1 MASVELIQAVA
12 VTAELCGR
20 TFSQPAAAVFVADLA
35 AYAEADVIRALAKC
49 RREVRGVLT
58 TQDVVSRIDDG
69 RPGAEEAWAMIPADE
84 SQTVVWT
91 SEMAEAYSVC
101 CPLLTAGDKIA
112 ARMAFKEAYTRI
124 VSRAKD
130 EARRAEWQVSLGHDI
145 EQRKR
150 ALNAAVES
158 GLLTHKVAS
167 EAYPAIAPP
176 KDAEEAPA
184 LPAPE
189 GSKAKAAEVRKTIQA
204 LADMKRNDHIDPLKW
219 AKDLR
224 TSERGGLR
232 LTAAQKAAW
241 REALD
246 QAPAQEVSIGCFTP
260 ISNDLLPPGMR
271 A

>member
-35 AYAEADVIRALAKC
+35 AYAEAEVIRALAKC
-49 RREVRGVLT
+49 RKEVRGVLT

-91 SEMAEAYSVC
+91 TEMAEAYSVC

-112 ARMAFKEAYTRI
+112 ARMAFKEAYQRI
-124 VSRAKD
+124 VSKSRD
-130 EARRAEWQVSLGHDI
+130 EASRAEWQVSLGHDI

-150 ALNAAVES
+150 ALKAAVES
-158 GLLTHKVAS
+158 GLLTHQAATH
-167 EAYPAIAPP
+167 AYPALDAP
-176 KDAEEAPA
+176 KVAA

-189 GSKAKAAEVRKTIQA
+189 ASKGKAAEVRKTIQA
-204 LADMKRNDHIDPLKW
+204 LAELKRNDHIDPLKW

-232 LTAAQKAAW
+232 LTEAQRLAW

-246 QAPAQEVSIGCFTP
+246 QPQAQESLGTFQP
-260 ISNDLLPPGMR
+260 ISNDQLPLGMR
-271 A
+271 K